1 MRVSD
6 TGLTSESVVI
16 SVNARDPALTEQLA
30 HGAALAIG
38 SHVERPL
45 LHLVAVVRRDAE
57 GVMNRRVQ
65 IGNRDGILTDR
76 GLDFQGDRVREGLL
90 IGDWIFRGIGSGR
103 GLRGGWLTE
112 TESDPWCPLTLTT
125 V

>member
-90 IGDWIFRGIGSGR
+90 TDR
-103 GLRGGWLTE
+103 GLDFQGDRVREGLLNPRGG
-112 TESDPWCPLTLTT
+112 TLRALLSF
-125 V
+125 